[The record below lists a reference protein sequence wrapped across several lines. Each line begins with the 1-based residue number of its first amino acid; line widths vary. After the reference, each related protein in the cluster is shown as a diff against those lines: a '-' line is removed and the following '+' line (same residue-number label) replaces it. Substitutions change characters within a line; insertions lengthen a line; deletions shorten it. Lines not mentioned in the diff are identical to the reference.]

1 VTAGHPPD
9 GQPPDDMIGE
19 ERSAPGAE
27 FGDPSR
33 RTYLAAERTLLAWW
47 RTAFGA
53 IGVAVAVGR
62 LLPDVAHLPKGPFI
76 ALGLG
81 WAILAGLFIVYGA
94 MRQRLGER
102 AIEAGSFRHLGRR
115 STVFLSGYMLLLTAA
130 TAGTLCWRA

>member
-1 VTAGHPPD
+1 MVSGED
-9 GQPPDDMIGE
+9 LPDDMTSGAP
-19 ERSAPGAE
+19 SAPDAE

-53 IGVAVAVGR
+53 IGVAIAVGR
-62 LLPDVAHLPKGPFI
+62 LLPDLAHLPKGPFL

-94 MRQRLGER
+94 MPQRLGQR
-102 AIEAGSFRHLGRR
+102 AIKAGSFRHLSQR
-115 STVFLSGYMLLLTAA
+115 TTTFLAGYMLLLTAA
-130 TAGTLCWRA
+130 TAATLFWRA